1 MEPFA
6 ALRIQTRMRNLYFGI
21 GALAAALVLFTV
33 WLGQHEREASIDRL
47 EQWVIPR
54 PPPER

>member
-1 MEPFA
+1 VELFA
-6 ALRIQTRMRNLYFGI
+6 ALCIQTRMRNLYFGI

-33 WLGQHEREASIDRL
+33 WLGQQEREASIDRL